1 MTFERVFLFLVLVP
15 LVLWVMFRSHRGMG
29 LSRFLLKA
37 SGAAVHLL
45 AFCLPGFVLRK
56 SRAAANVLADLIWCG
71 V

>member
-1 MTFERVFLFLVLVP
+1 MTFERLFLFLVLVP
-15 LVLWVMFRSHRGMG
+15 PVLWMFRSHRGMG

-37 SGAAVHLL
+37 SGAAVLLL

-56 SRAAANVLADLIWCG
+56 SRAANVLADLIWCG